1 MKSVKLFSDGSCLG
15 NPGIGG
21 WAYILEFNGHEKCE
35 CGGEM
40 LTTNNKM
47 ELRAAIEGLKALKEP
62 CEVKIFTD
70 SSYVTNSINGWL
82 EKWVAKN
89 FKGKKNVELWREFLR
104 VSAMHKI
111 SAFWVKR
118 HAEHPQNERSDEMAR
133 NFAQNLKGA

>member
-47 ELRAAIEGLKALKEP
+47 AGKS
-62 CEVKIFTD
+62 D
-70 SSYVTNSINGWL
+70 
-82 EKWVAKN
+82 
-89 FKGKKNVELWREFLR
+89 FKGTY
-104 VSAMHKI
+104 
-111 SAFWVKR
+111 
-118 HAEHPQNERSDEMAR
+118 D
-133 NFAQNLKGA
+133 

>member
-89 FKGKKNVELWREFLR
+89 FKGKQNVELWREFLC

-111 SAFWVKR
+111 SAFWIKG
-118 HAEHPQNERSDEMAR
+118 HAGHPQNERCDEMAR

>member
-82 EKWVAKN
+82 EKWVAKK
-89 FKGKKNVELWREFLR
+89 FQRQAKCR
-104 VSAMHKI
+104 V
-111 SAFWVKR
+111 
-118 HAEHPQNERSDEMAR
+118 MAR
-133 NFAQNLKGA
+133 VFTCIGNA